1 VGERVLV
8 YGGGGH
14 GITLIDALR
23 VLPAFEIA
31 GVVDTALTP
40 GDKVLGINVL
50 GGDEAL
56 GMAVDQGIT
65 HAVNG
70 VGSIDDLT
78 VRAGV
83 FERLLAAGLGCPT
96 VVHPVAWT
104 DPSATVSDGAQVLA
118 HAYVGANASV
128 GFGVVVNTGAIVSHG
143 CVIGACANLSP
154 GALLAG
160 DVSVGDCALVGMGAT
175 VNVGLTIGAN
185 AVVGNSAVVKA
196 DVPTGARVKAGQVW
210 G

>member
-1 VGERVLV
+1 MGERVLV

-14 GITLIDALR
+14 GVTLIDALR
-23 VLPAFEIA
+23 VLPAFEVA
-31 GVVDTALTP
+31 GVIDAAHEAGTQL
-40 GDKVLGINVL
+40 LGVPVL

-56 GMAVDQGIT
+56 APAITRGIT

-70 VGSIDDLT
+70 VGAIANLS
-78 VRAGV
+78 VRAQV
-83 FERLLAAGLGCPT
+83 FERLLAAGFGCPT
-96 VVHPVAWT
+96 IVHPAAWI

-118 HAYVGANASV
+118 HAYVGATASV

-143 CVIGACANLSP
+143 CVVGACANLSP

-160 DVSVGDCALVGMGAT
+160 DVSVGDQALIGMGAT
-175 VNVGLTIGAN
+175 VNVGLTIGAE
-185 AVVGNSAVVKA
+185 AVVGNSAVVKQ
-196 DVPTGARVKAGQVW
+196 DVPAGGRVKAGQVW